1 MQIVLDSSK
10 KNVIGKVTENYEK
23 LFEALNPTLFKYNNE
38 PSDTRIHVGLVAE
51 DMLSAME
58 SLGFDKNNFCPYVDD
73 IENVDEDTYQEITGV
88 STTELIVLNTYMI
101 QRCIQRI
108 TELENEVAEL
118 KKANV

>member
-58 SLGFDKNNFCPYVDD
+58 PLGFDKNNFCVYVKDK
-73 IENVDEDTYQEITGV
+73 ENIDEDTYREVTGV
-88 STTELIVLNTYMI
+88 NETELIVLNTYMI
-101 QRCIQRI
+101 QRCMERIKQLENEI
-108 TELENEVAEL
+108 TEL
-118 KKANV
+118 KK